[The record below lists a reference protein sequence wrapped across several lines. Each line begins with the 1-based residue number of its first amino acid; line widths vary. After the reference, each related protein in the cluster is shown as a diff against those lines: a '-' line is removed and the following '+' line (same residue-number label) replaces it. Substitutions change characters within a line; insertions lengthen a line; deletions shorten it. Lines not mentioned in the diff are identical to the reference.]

1 MVKKCIL
8 PGLLICTMLFAHAQV
23 SCFVETQL
31 DRNSVYAQQP
41 FKITITVLTATWYTA
56 PLDFDNLAIPNAF
69 ILPFERTT
77 PGMFNIKG
85 KQYAGLTFYYI
96 VFPYKAGKFTL
107 PQINIVAT
115 TPPPGSAQSQK
126 VTVKTQPLRYLV
138 KSVPKNFSSDNWF
151 VAKDVVLAEKWNR
164 PLKNLKVGDVIY
176 RTIIVDA
183 KGTLP
188 QFIPDLR
195 IDSLDWA
202 GVYPGRISLADT
214 RDDYDANGTRTQT
227 ITYLLEKEGDFA
239 LPAARVTWFNPNTG
253 RVFKTSTPGVK
264 LRVAANP
271 NLGILQ
277 TLKDSLN
284 HAGNPV
290 KATINVKKGP
300 YVILGIPWY
309 YFALYSLAAICLCYF
324 IIRAILWMYGY
335 FRNKR
340 DAYLI
345 SEGYWFSK
353 FSRSSPGWP
362 ALLKNLY
369 AWWDHFPL
377 SGKSASI
384 QKDTAGRNAADIARQ
399 LAAFYQQAYAG
410 ENREVKMDNCFKKDI
425 KKYRSVLKRC
435 MAAKAERNISREQ
448 TEWKL

>member
-1 MVKKCIL
+1 MVKRYIL
-8 PGLLICTMLFAHAQV
+8 VVLAIGVMLSSKAQV
-23 SCFVETQL
+23 SCLVQTQL

-77 PGMFNIKG
+77 PGMFNLKG

-107 PQINIVAT
+107 PSINIVAT
-115 TPPPGSAQSQK
+115 TPPVGSAQSQK
-126 VTVKTQPLRYLV
+126 VTVKTQPLHYLV
-138 KSVPKNFSSDNWF
+138 KPVPKNFNGDNWF
-151 VAKDVVLAEKWNR
+151 VAKDVVIAERWAR

-202 GVYPGRISLADT
+202 GVYPGGTSLADT

-227 ITYLLEKEGDFA
+227 ITYLLEKEGDFV
-239 LPAARVTWFNPNTG
+239 LPSERVTWFNPNSA
-253 RVFKTSTPGVK
+253 RVFKRSTPGVK
-264 LRVAANP
+264 LHVAANP
-271 NLGILQ
+271 NLGILK

-284 HAGNPV
+284 HANHPV

-300 YVILGIPWY
+300 SMIFGMPWY
-309 YFALYSLAAICLCYF
+309 YFALLSLTAACLCYL
-324 IIRAILWMYGY
+324 IIRAMLWMYGY
-335 FRNKR
+335 FGNKR
-340 DAYLI
+340 DAYLA

-353 FSRSSPGWP
+353 FSRSSPAWP
-362 ALLKNLY
+362 TLLKNLY
-369 AWWDHFPL
+369 AWWDRFPL
-377 SGKSASI
+377 SGKSASL
-384 QKDTAGRNAADIARQ
+384 QKDAAGRNAADIGRQ

-410 ENREVKMDNCFKKDI
+410 ENTEVKMDDHFKKEI
-425 KKYRSVLKRC
+425 KKYRSVLQRDTGLNP
-435 MAAKAERNISREQ
+435 ERNISAGQ
-448 TEWKL
+448 QAWDL